1 MSMKISTRGRYALRL
16 LLDLMLQDKDSYVSL
31 KEISSRQD
39 ISVKYLEQI
48 TSLLTKAGLLISTRG
63 PTGGY
68 KLAKSPDN
76 IRVYDVMVATEGPL
90 HSVACLG
97 ESENPCPRK
106 DSCTALGV
114 WEGLDK
120 VVYDYLTSITLS
132 DALTLE
138 DKEAVNF
145 SI

>member
-1 MSMKISTRGRYALRL
+1 
-16 LLDLMLQDKDSYVSL
+16 MLWSL
-31 KEISSRQD
+31 QR
-39 ISVKYLEQI
+39 
-48 TSLLTKAGLLISTRG
+48 
-63 PTGGY
+63 
-68 KLAKSPDN
+68 
-76 IRVYDVMVATEGPL
+76 PL

-97 ESENPCPRK
+97 ETENPCPRK
-106 DSCTALGV
+106 DSCTTLGV

-138 DKEAVNF
+138 NKEAVNF